1 MTLVTTIKT
10 SFTSGE
16 LDPAL
21 FGRGDLRAFDEGAR
35 TLRNIVVEATG
46 GVRRRPGLS
55 LVKEA
60 ARALRLV
67 AFEAANT
74 LLLFGDRTLA
84 VIEANTTVATL
95 TTAWTAARVAAL
107 DWTSIGDSLLLCHE
121 EVEPQLLDRDMTG
134 AWTLR
139 SWSFDTAEGV
149 NGRVTLG
156 PFARYGAP
164 DLVLQPQ
171 TPLFAPD
178 QPIPPLTTNGEPV
191 GVSLKASRPFFHSGH
206 YNVRFNL
213 NGGQVRIINVRDAAK
228 ADAIVVDGL
237 DHGYATQRFEEEA
250 FSPARGWPIA
260 VSQHQGRL
268 VLGGSRD
275 MPDHLWFSKTGRPF
289 NFDRGEALADASI
302 AFRLQADRPHRI
314 RHLHPSGRLQVF
326 TTAGEW
332 VVNGRPLTPETVSI
346 DAQTQVG
353 SPTGRKIRPL
363 DVDGAT
369 LFVGAS
375 GRDLREFIFTDT
387 EQAYQAADIA
397 LLSRHLMTAPKETAF
412 HATGRLLF
420 VVRDD
425 GAFAAV
431 TLDRNSNVVAWTL
444 QATAGVALSVATL
457 AGKAY
462 FLIHRFGRTFLEIWD
477 EAAMLDHVQDRS
489 NATATERWG
498 GFAGFDGTGVT
509 AVFEDGRSETAKV
522 SGGEVIL
529 TRAAREVRLGLPYVH
544 EIEPLPQSGAAGRS
558 VAPDVLHRPIRH
570 VFRLFES
577 EGLCLD
583 TGTGPR
589 EVRLPAPNG
598 RGYTGDVAVRAL
610 GWRRGT
616 MQPPWRIVQ
625 EAPHPFRLLS
635 VATERKVS

>member
-1 MTLVTTIKT
+1 M
-10 SFTSGE
+10 
-16 LDPAL
+16 
-21 FGRGDLRAFDEGAR
+21 
-35 TLRNIVVEATG
+35 
-46 GVRRRPGLS
+46 
-55 LVKEA
+55 
-60 ARALRLV
+60 
-67 AFEAANT
+67 
-74 LLLFGDRTLA
+74 
-84 VIEANTTVATL
+84 
-95 TTAWTAARVAAL
+95 
-107 DWTSIGDSLLLCHE
+107 
-121 EVEPQLLDRDMTG
+121 
-134 AWTLR
+134 
-139 SWSFDTAEGV
+139 

-156 PFARYGAP
+156 PFARYGAS
-164 DLVLQPQ
+164 DLILQPK

-178 QPIPPLTTNGEPV
+178 LPIPPSTTNGEVV
-191 GVSLKASRPFFHSGH
+191 GVSLRASRPFFRSGH

-213 NGGQVRIINVRDAAK
+213 NGGQVCVTNVRSAVE
-228 ADAIVVDGL
+228 ADAIVVTGL

-260 VSQHQGRL
+260 ASQHQGRL

-275 MPDHLWFSKTGRPF
+275 MPDHLWFSKTGSPF

-332 VVNGRPLTPETVSI
+332 VVNSRPLTPETVSI

-353 SPTGRKIRPL
+353 SPSGQKIRPL

-397 LLSRHLMTAPKETAF
+397 LLSRHLMTAPKEMAF

-444 QATAGVALSVATL
+444 QTSTGAARSVTTL
-457 AGKAY
+457 GGKAY
-462 FLIHRFGRTFLEIWD
+462 FLMHRFGRTFLETWD
-477 EAAMLDHVQDRS
+477 EAAVLDHAQDRS
-489 NATATERWG
+489 SGTATGRWG
-498 GFAGFDGTGVT
+498 GFAGFDGAGVT
-509 AVFEDGRSETAKV
+509 VVFEDGRSETAEV
-522 SGGEVIL
+522 ADGEVVL
-529 TRAAREVRLGLPYVH
+529 TRTAHKVRLGLAFAH
-544 EIEPLPQSGAAGRS
+544 EIEPLPQGGAAGRS
-558 VAPDVLHRPIRH
+558 LAPDVLHRPIRY

-577 EGLCLD
+577 DGLCLD
-583 TGTGPR
+583 TGAGPR
-589 EVRLPAPNG
+589 EVRLPVPNG

-616 MQPPWRIVQ
+616 MRPPWRIVQ
-625 EAPHPFRLLS
+625 AAPRPFRLLS
-635 VATERKVS
+635 VATEQKVS